1 MALSTAGLEQASTL
15 LSVTF
20 SKRHDLRCKEEN
32 WAQAAR
38 HYTPF
43 SNSTFHPDCSVLSP
57 INTKEIVRVALV
69 AYETFVR

>member
-1 MALSTAGLEQASTL
+1 MALSTAGLEQAGTL
-15 LSVTF
+15 LSVTL
-20 SKRHDLRCKEEN
+20 SKRHDLRCKEVN
-32 WAQAAR
+32 WTQAAR

-57 INTKEIVRVALV
+57 INMREIVRVALV

>member
-1 MALSTAGLEQASTL
+1 MALSTAGLEQAGTL
-15 LSVTF
+15 LSVTL
-20 SKRHDLRCKEEN
+20 SKRHDLRCKEVN

-57 INTKEIVRVALV
+57 INRKEIVRVALV
-69 AYETFVR
+69 AYETYVV